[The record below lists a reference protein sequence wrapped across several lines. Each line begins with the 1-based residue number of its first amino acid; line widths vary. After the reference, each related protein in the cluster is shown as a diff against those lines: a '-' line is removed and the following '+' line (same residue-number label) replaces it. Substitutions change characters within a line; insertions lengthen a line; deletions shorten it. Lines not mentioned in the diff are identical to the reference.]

1 MRTYTDTQTHTH
13 TPFSPAP
20 PSHLTFWNISKCII
34 KDAPGGRRMPHFHK
48 ARSQKIHSRKM
59 LLCAAGFRDWRLQ
72 SVPIINNPMGD
83 PYSNAAQTPNLFF
96 RRGLFTQAQQFHW
109 GPKCPQT
116 LFPWLKG
123 VCLSHNKSCQLIK
136 NWYISGGERARRGDR
151 TLGFYDFPLK
161 ENVGRDNCWCL
172 CIQINLIVSNF
183 IFCFIFFHPWP
194 KRSPCS
200 S

>member
-1 MRTYTDTQTHTH
+1 MHQVGGECPTSRNPGARKFTLGRCSYVQQGSETEGCKVFQSLITQWATHTVMQH
-13 TPFSPAP
+13 RLPIYFSGEDY
-20 PSHLTFWNISKCII
+20 SLRH
-34 KDAPGGRRMPHFHK
+34 
-48 ARSQKIHSRKM
+48 
-59 LLCAAGFRDWRLQ
+59 
-72 SVPIINNPMGD
+72 NNSTGD
-83 PYSNAAQTPNLFF
+83 Q
-96 RRGLFTQAQQFHW
+96 
-109 GPKCPQT
+109 CPQT

-161 ENVGRDNCWCL
+161 ENVGRENCWCL
-172 CIQINLIVSNF
+172 CVQIHLIVSNF

-200 S
+200 SSASVFK